1 MKSGL
6 NQRDGLYRHRP
17 LLPLPLKNLGGKCPT
32 SPKMRKKEGKK
43 REKRENCPPPLNLPT
58 TILNR
63 SL

>member
-32 SPKMRKKEGKK
+32 SPIMRKKEGKK
-43 REKRENCPPPLNLPT
+43 RVKRENWPISPPPSEFANNQPE
-58 TILNR
+58 
-63 SL
+63 